1 MKLLLLKILLQR
13 RARDE
18 GFTLPMVIA
27 VGLIMILLG
36 AVNILSA
43 GEENLNA
50 ISDNQKNEALAIA
63 EIGVTRYRE
72 LLDRNRM
79 LTVYS
84 SDSWSSLTNTCNT
97 NSYIADFANTS
108 TWHTVEDGTG
118 DIGQYRLVSYIYDID
133 DSRDADDNLLS
144 DNNNQFAP
152 NDDNLNDT
160 DSFDFNDTGDT
171 YDPKGIL
178 TIKSQAADGSEA
190 QVQVEI
196 PIRIN
201 EGDMDNLRPALW
213 IGNRNA
219 TDFGNLKLGIDDD
232 LGEKE
237 DGNIVL
243 TQPATVTGGG
253 ITAAD
258 GCTDPAN
265 IGAGTVDPITKLPST
280 TNVIS
285 DPRPLPSIVD
295 PDNLDELDPLEKN
308 FITFSDI
315 SSNNIPSLPDKPR
328 PLFDSA
334 SQEMLL
340 GIRNYPALHKE
351 WKEQTWARGQSTK
364 YYFYQIPG
372 LNIDGE
378 KLISDGSARVVLYVD
393 GDISLT
399 NRAILDAG
407 GRYASSILLEIYGTS
422 NTQNITFTPNGN
434 TIDVTALIHAPNATV
449 KVEGASG
456 KVNIKG
462 AVWVKDWDD
471 NSGGAVE
478 VTITPDNAGFGSRKS
493 FDYYLGTDN
502 TAAKP
507 ITDAPTNWVVQEV
520 DDEPSP

>member
-1 MKLLLLKILLQR
+1 MKLFILKILLQR

-27 VGLIMILLG
+27 IGLIMILLG

-84 SDSWSSLTNTCNT
+84 SDSWSSLTNTCDT
-97 NSYIADFANTS
+97 NADIIAAADTS
-108 TWHTVEDGTG
+108 TWQQVNDGTEN
-118 DIGQYRLVSYIYDID
+118 IGQYRIVSYIYDID
-133 DSRDADDNLLS
+133 NSRDGDDKLLS

-201 EGDMDNLRPALW
+201 EGDMDNLRPTLW

-219 TDFGNLKLGIDDD
+219 TDFGNLKLGTDND
-232 LGEKE
+232 LGEEE

-243 TQPATVTGGG
+243 SRPATVTGSGV
-253 ITAAD
+253 TATA

-265 IGAGTVDPITKLPST
+265 IGAGTGGST

-285 DPRPLPSIVD
+285 DPRPLPTILD
-295 PDNLDELDPLEKN
+295 PARLAELDLIEQN
-308 FITFSDI
+308 AISGDI
-315 SSNNIPSLPDKPR
+315 DLHPNYTSGES
-328 PLFDSA
+328 
-334 SQEMLL
+334 LL
-340 GIRNYPALHKE
+340 GVLSDPVNHRL
-351 WKEQTWARGQSTK
+351 WKEQTWANGQSTN
-364 YYFYQIPG
+364 YYFYRTPAG
-372 LNIDGE
+372 IDLDVNNQ
-378 KLISDGSARVVLYVD
+378 KLTSDGSARVVLYVD
-393 GDISLT
+393 GDINLT

-422 NTQNITFTPNGN
+422 KTKNITFTPNGN
-434 TIDVTALIHAPNATV
+434 TIDVTALIHAPDATV

-502 TAAKP
+502 RAAKP
-507 ITDAPTNWVVQEV
+507 VTDAPINWVVQEV
-520 DDEPSP
+520 EDEPSP